1 MTSSAAH
8 KQAAGDR
15 ISRRQAL
22 ISAAL
27 LVLLAGCGGQT
38 ATATP
43 SLPTATATIQ
53 LPAATPELASP
64 ATPESSAGGTTATIG
79 DTADAEATR
88 PAHATPTGSAI
99 PSGFRLFTGR
109 LPFTI
114 AYPAN
119 WLVDESH
126 SDTGQVYFYAPGAI
140 GPLDNATWVEI
151 GATGQPAT
159 DNLDELRDQFYSD
172 QFHAHPEAALDV
184 LRHARYAGLD
194 FATAGVIFTSTNEN
208 CYATLGVALKGQ
220 TLWQFRLNA
229 RYTDYELATTRYFAS
244 MLNSLTIA
252 SAP

>member
-1 MTSSAAH
+1 MTNSAAH
-8 KQAAGDR
+8 RQGADDR

-22 ISAAL
+22 VTAAV
-27 LVLLAGCGGQT
+27 LVILAGCGGQA

-43 SLPTATATIQ
+43 PLPTATATIQ
-53 LPAATPELASP
+53 LPAATTELASP
-64 ATPESSAGGTTATIG
+64 ATPESSAGGTPTTTGGAAG
-79 DTADAEATR
+79 AEATR
-88 PAHATPTGSAI
+88 PTRATPASSAV
-99 PSGFRLFTGR
+99 PSGFRVFTGR

-114 AYPAN
+114 AYPAT

-151 GATGQPAT
+151 GAIGQPAT

-208 CYATLGVALKGQ
+208 CYATLGVALKGH

-229 RYTDYELATTRYFAS
+229 SYSDYELATTRFFTP

-252 SAP
+252 NTP

>member
-1 MTSSAAH
+1 VTHRAARW
-8 KQAAGDR
+8 QAAGDH
-15 ISRRQAL
+15 ISTRQAL
-22 ISAAL
+22 VLAAL
-27 LVLLAGCGGQT
+27 LVLLTGCGGQA
-38 ATATP
+38 ATATSP
-43 SLPTATATIQ
+43 PPTTTAISQPPATI
-53 LPAATPELASP
+53 AFASP
-64 ATPESSAGGTTATIG
+64 ATPDTSASGTPGPAGGAAG
-79 DTADAEATR
+79 AEATR
-88 PAHATPTGSAI
+88 PTHATPASSAV

-114 AYPAN
+114 AYPAT
-119 WLVDESH
+119 WLIDESH
-126 SDTGQVYFYAPGAI
+126 SETGQVYFYAPGAI

-151 GATGQPAT
+151 GAIGQPAS

-220 TLWQFRLNA
+220 TVWQFRLNA
-229 RYTDYELATTRYFAS
+229 RYTDYDLAATRFFTP

-252 SAP
+252 STP